1 MKSDSIET
9 ITAEIKRLL
18 YKENRISINDIMK
31 TIHYPHPHDMV
42 LIAIGYLLREDSIYF
57 NEQYMIIE
65 YKTFYF

>member
-18 YKENRISINDIMK
+18 YKATFICITSTMK
-31 TIHYPHPHDMV
+31 TIHYPHDMV

>member
-1 MKSDSIET
+1 MNGYAPE
-9 ITAEIKRLL
+9 
-18 YKENRISINDIMK
+18 YVISINDIMK
-31 TIHYPHPHDMV
+31 TIHYPHEMV

>member
-1 MKSDSIET
+1 MKSDSNET

-31 TIHYPHPHDMV
+31 TIHYPHDMV
-42 LIAIGYLLREDSIYF
+42 LIAIGYILREDSIYF
-57 NEQYMIIE
+57 NEQNMILE

>member
-9 ITAEIKRLL
+9 ITTELKRLL
-18 YKENRISINDIMK
+18 YKENRICINDIMK
-31 TIHYPHPHDMV
+31 TIHYPHDMV

-57 NEQYMIIE
+57 NEKDMVLE

>member
-31 TIHYPHPHDMV
+31 TIHYPHERV